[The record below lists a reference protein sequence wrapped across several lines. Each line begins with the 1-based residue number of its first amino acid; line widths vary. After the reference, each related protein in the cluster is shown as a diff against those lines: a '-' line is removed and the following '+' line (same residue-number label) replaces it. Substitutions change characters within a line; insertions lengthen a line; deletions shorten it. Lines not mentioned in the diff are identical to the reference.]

1 MRRDR
6 YHKELKKEKI
16 VMGASAC
23 LVLAAL
29 TMTGI
34 YVKNSGVDERD
45 DGYKMDYETLDSSKE
60 EIESLFPTFPSEEAD
75 TPIIGFPSLT
85 REDEELLADEAAM
98 AEDAMLSEI
107 EDTTGNDTVEI
118 ETEQESVVTRE
129 SVPEDIVV
137 VQEDAPE
144 EVQEGIAK
152 DVLVQGEAEEI
163 PTVEASSFAMGE
175 ALSWPISG
183 NVLIS
188 FSMDSTVYFA
198 TLEQYKYNP
207 GMVME
212 AKVGDE
218 ITSVAA
224 GTVVEVAEDPEIGK
238 YVKVD
243 IGNGYTTIYGQLQ
256 NISAYVGGTV
266 DVGSVLGYVAEPTKY
281 YSVEGANAYFALT
294 KNGEPVDPLAP
305 LW

>member
-6 YHKELKKEKI
+6 YYKDLKKEKF

-34 YVKNSGVDERD
+34 YVKNQGADEID
-45 DGYKMDYETLDSSKE
+45 DGYQMDYETLDSQVE
-60 EIESLFPTFPSEEAD
+60 EIESLLPTFPSEEAD
-75 TPIIGFPSLT
+75 TPIIVIPSLT
-85 REDEELLADEAAM
+85 REDEELLADEQAM
-98 AEDAMLSEI
+98 MEDALLAYREEEDDAVASEDEAEDAMEEI
-107 EDTTGNDTVEI
+107 A
-118 ETEQESVVTRE
+118 TEN
-129 SVPEDIVV
+129 VV
-137 VQEDAPE
+137 VENGDAVWE
-144 EVQEGIAK
+144 EV
-152 DVLVQGEAEEI
+152 
-163 PTVEASSFAMGE
+163 PTVEASSFALGE

-183 NVLIS
+183 KVLIS

-198 TLEQYKYNP
+198 TLQQYKYSP

-212 AKVGDE
+212 AAVGEE

-224 GTVVEVAEDPEIGK
+224 GTVTEVSEDAEIGK

-243 IGNGYTTIYGQLQ
+243 IGNGYTAIYGQLQ
-256 NISAYVGGTV
+256 NVSAYVGGTV
-266 DVGSVLGYVAEPTKY
+266 DVGSVIGYVAEPTKY
-281 YSVEGANAYFALT
+281 YSVEGPNAYFALE
-294 KNGEPVDPLAP
+294 KNGEPTDPVAP